1 MVSAMVTQTSLS
13 PAQIVALA
21 FGVIYM
27 LIGLVGF
34 AATGFDG
41 WIAQN
46 YNEKLLL
53 FPVNPLHN
61 IVHIALGVVWMLSST
76 THAGATRINKL
87 LGAVL
92 IAVAVLGFLGVL
104 KFLAIEKATSPDNF
118 LHLVSALVA
127 LYFGTI
133 GAVER

>member
-1 MVSAMVTQTSLS
+1 MVTQTSLS
-13 PAQIVALA
+13 PAQIVALG
-21 FGVIYM
+21 FGVVYM

-46 YNEKLLL
+46 YTEKLLL
-53 FPVNPLHN
+53 FPINPLHN
-61 IVHIALGVVWMLSST
+61 IVHIALGVVWMFSAS
-76 THAGATRINKL
+76 THAGAKRINQL
-87 LGAVL
+87 LGVVL
-92 IAVAVLGFLGVL
+92 LAVAALGFLGVL

-133 GAVER
+133 GATER